1 MTGTQPTRLFL
12 LFAALSLVAAQ
23 GVAQPV
29 GQAAA
34 AQAASQ
40 TAARTAVLPEIHYP
54 ADFLA
59 ALRALR
65 DSVYE
70 SGEPSEVEKAA
81 TELARSAAARG
92 LGEPALPLALATME
106 YLAGRSWNEAGDK
119 KKAIPHFEAA
129 VTHARLAM
137 KSGEYPAG
145 LMALTKP
152 LSELCLLKG
161 MGFLIA
167 NGPRISENAR
177 KILAMEPDHAGA
189 IVTLAAAKAYP
200 PPIFGGNPAEAIAR
214 LTELLAAR
222 GSAFEK
228 DELFDIRTCMGTAE
242 AKLGHKPEA
251 RAWFEAALAL
261 YPRNRFALAEL
272 EKATR

>member
-1 MTGTQPTRLFL
+1 MTAAAPQRFFL
-12 LFAALSLVAAQ
+12 LLAALSL
-23 GVAQPV
+23 
-29 GQAAA
+29 AA
-34 AQAASQ
+34 AQAMAQ
-40 TAARTAVLPEIHYP
+40 GAGQGAIQGAAPSPARPPIQYP

-59 ALRALR
+59 AMHGLR

-70 SGEPSEVEKAA
+70 SHEPLEVER
-81 TELARSAAARG
+81 TAAA
-92 LGEPALPLALATME
+92 LALSAGSQGLDETSLSLALSTME